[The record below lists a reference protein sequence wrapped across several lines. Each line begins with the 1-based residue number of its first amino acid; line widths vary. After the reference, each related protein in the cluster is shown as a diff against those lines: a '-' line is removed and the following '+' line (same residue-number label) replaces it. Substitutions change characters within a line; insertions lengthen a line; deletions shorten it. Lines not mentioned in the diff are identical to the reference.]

1 MTSRTIRHVA
11 AGSVVLALAATVAG
25 AQSPPEPESAGWSY
39 SAWGGF
45 ARNSPDNLWGAER
58 GRDVAVAGL
67 RFTHHDGS
75 RGRVGVDYY
84 LDLIPLAWVSMPR
97 DSEPPRCEDVFA
109 GGEKPT
115 PQSGG
120 TVLCTV
126 DSPVKTS
133 APGLGASP
141 FGMQARLRLFERVQP
156 FVAMNAGMLW
166 FARPVPSE
174 RAAQLNFTAEIGAGL
189 LIGRAGRPG
198 LMLGYKFHHIS
209 NGGTAASNPGV
220 DGHMLYAGVLR
231 VPR

>member
-1 MTSRTIRHVA
+1 MTRRA
-11 AGSVVLALAATVAG
+11 VAG
-25 AQSPPEPESAGWSY
+25 ATALLLLARAAHAQSVPDSVSVPWSY

-67 RFTHHDGS
+67 RFVRHDPGA
-75 RGRVGVDYY
+75 GRVAVDYI
-84 LDLIPLAWVSMPR
+84 LDVIPLAWMSMPR
-97 DSEPPRCEDVFA
+97 GSGLPSCDDPY
-109 GGEKPT
+109 GGEKPPGPT
-115 PQSGG
+115 
-120 TVLCTV
+120 TVPGPTLCLV
-126 DSPVKTS
+126 DPPVKTS
-133 APGLGASP
+133 AVGFGASP
-141 FGMQARLRLFERVQP
+141 LGAQARLRVFERVQP
-156 FVAMNAGMLW
+156 FAAMNAGLLW

-174 RAAQLNFTAEIGAGL
+174 RAAQLNFTAEIGTGL